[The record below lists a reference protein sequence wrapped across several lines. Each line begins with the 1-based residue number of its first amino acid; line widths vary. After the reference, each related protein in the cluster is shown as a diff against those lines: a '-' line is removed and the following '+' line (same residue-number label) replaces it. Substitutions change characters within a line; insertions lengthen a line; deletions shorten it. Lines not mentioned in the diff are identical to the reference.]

1 MQNIIEHLRQRSI
14 ESLFSMASFSTVWQ
28 TWQSEIKK
36 TASKPTERQILS
48 LGDCLYDIFY
58 STNSVGRG
66 QSDVSAGGA
75 VWEALVCWY
84 LNLCLVGR

>member
-1 MQNIIEHLRQRSI
+1 MQTIIENLRQRSI

-36 TASKPTERQILS
+36 TAPPAGRAGSKPTERQILS

-58 STNSVGRG
+58 STNSAGRG

-84 LNLCLVGR
+84 L